1 MKGKEKFCQG
11 EIYHV
16 FNKSIANYG
25 IFSKIDNGQQ
35 FINRL
40 FYYNSSLELE
50 AFSKF
55 LEKNDDFTCENLL
68 LPTECSYIK
77 FLAFNIMPDHYHLL
91 IKIFKDNILSKY
103 MSDSENSF
111 SKFFNTKYERKGP
124 LWQSS
129 FKAVKV
135 KNNEQLLHVS
145 RYIHLNPTTNNLV
158 NKPEDWELSSYR
170 DFINNPK
177 ILKEIITEISI
188 KDPEI
193 YRKFVENR
201 IDYQKKLRM
210 IKRLILE

>member
-1 MKGKEKFCQG
+1 MKRKEKFCQG

-135 KNNEQLLHVS
+135 KNNEQNGNKIVTHIEFMTRIVESIETAFICRQFLRIRLLLPNS
-145 RYIHLNPTTNNLV
+145 KRKNNHGHGH
-158 NKPEDWELSSYR
+158 NGSDADEQ
-170 DFINNPK
+170 
-177 ILKEIITEISI
+177 
-188 KDPEI
+188 
-193 YRKFVENR
+193 ENG
-201 IDYQKKLRM
+201 
-210 IKRLILE
+210 